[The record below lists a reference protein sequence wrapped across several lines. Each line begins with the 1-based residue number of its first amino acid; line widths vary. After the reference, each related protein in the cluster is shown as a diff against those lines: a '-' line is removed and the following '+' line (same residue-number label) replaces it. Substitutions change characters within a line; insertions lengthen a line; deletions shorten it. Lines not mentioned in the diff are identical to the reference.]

1 MSAPTIVVRLRRGRS
16 KPFWL
21 GHPWVFTGAVE
32 KVTGE
37 VGTFGGPCVVEDER
51 GQVLGSG
58 YYNPEAQIAV
68 RLLEHRRA
76 SDRPF
81 EPRPYLDVVRER
93 LGQAIV
99 RRRVLG
105 LPSAHTTVYR
115 VVNSEGDGLSGL
127 VIDAIGSVAVVHA
140 NSRAAY
146 ESRHAIAAMVAEQ
159 LGAETVVVAI
169 GETASRLESVP
180 AGVEVLH
187 GTLSGPVEALERGLR
202 LQVDPMGGQKTG
214 TYADQRDNRA
224 AFGELCAGAEVAD
237 LYAYSGGFGL
247 HAARAGAQRVVSVD
261 SSGPA
266 CDTARANAALNGL
279 ADRIEVVQADVMTW
293 LKEAQAE
300 RRSFDRIICDPPKF
314 AQGRSHVGDAIAKY
328 ARLNTLAMATLAPG
342 GLLLTCSCSQHVSE
356 PDFLRM
362 LTDAGHRLRRTVHV
376 HAVWGQAPDHP
387 FSVVA
392 PEGRYLKAAMVSLT
406 DD

>member
-1 MSAPTIVVRLRRGRS
+1 MSEPGIVVRLRRGRS

-37 VGTFGGPCVVEDER
+37 VGDFGGACVVEDER

-58 YYNPEAQIAV
+58 YYNPKAQIAV
-68 RLLEHRRA
+68 RLLEHRR
-76 SDRPF
+76 SSERPF
-81 EPRPYLDVVRER
+81 EPRPFLDVVRER
-93 LGQAIV
+93 LGQAID

-105 LPSAHTTVYR
+105 LPSADTTIYR
-115 VVNSEGDGLSGL
+115 VVNAEGDGLSGL
-127 VIDAIGSVAVVHA
+127 VIDAIGEVAVVHA

-146 ESRHAIAAMVAEQ
+146 EAREAIAGIVAER
-159 LGAETVVVAI
+159 LGVADVVVAI

-180 AGVEVLH
+180 VGTEVLR
-187 GTLSGPVEALERGLR
+187 GSLSGPVRALERGLV
-202 LQVDPMGGQKTG
+202 LEVDPLGGQKTG
-214 TYADQRDNRA
+214 TYADQRENRA
-224 AFGELCAGAEVAD
+224 AFAGFCQGEEVAD
-237 LYAYSGGFGL
+237 LYAYTGGFGL
-247 HAARAGAQRVVSVD
+247 HAARAGASKVISVD

-266 CDTARANAALNGL
+266 CDTARANAAHNGL
-279 ADRIEVVQADVMTW
+279 ADRIEVVQADVMNW
-293 LKEAQAE
+293 LKEARAE
-300 RRSFDRIICDPPKF
+300 GRTWGRIVCDPPKF

-328 ARLNTLAMATLAPG
+328 ARLNTLAMAALAPG

-356 PDFLRM
+356 PEFLRM

-392 PEGRYLKAAMVSLT
+392 PEGRYLKAALVSLT

>member
-1 MSAPTIVVRLRRGRS
+1 MSLPLIVVRLRRGRS

-21 GHPWVFTGAVE
+21 GHPWVFTGAVD

-37 VGTFGGPCVVEDER
+37 VGDFGGPCVVEDER
-51 GQVLGSG
+51 GQILGSG
-58 YYNPEAQIAV
+58 YYNPQAQIAV
-68 RLLEHRRA
+68 RLLEHRR
-76 SDRPF
+76 SSERPF
-81 EPRPYLDVVRER
+81 EPRPFLTVVRER
-93 LGQAIV
+93 LAQAIE

-105 LPSAHTTVYR
+105 LPSAQTNVYR

-127 VIDAIGSVAVVHA
+127 IIDAIGTTAVIHA

-146 ESRHAIAAMVAEQ
+146 QDREGIVALVVE
-159 LGAETVVVAI
+159 LMGAETVIVAI
-169 GETASRLESVP
+169 GETASRLEAVP
-180 AGVEVLH
+180 VCVDVMH
-187 GTLSGPVEALERGLR
+187 GKLSGPVEALEVGLR
-202 LQVDPMGGQKTG
+202 LHVDPLGGQKTG

-224 AFGELCAGAEVAD
+224 AFAAFCSGEEVAD
-237 LYAYSGGFGL
+237 LYSYSGGFGL
-247 HAARAGAQRVVSVD
+247 HAARAGASKVISVD
-261 SSGPA
+261 SSGSA
-266 CDTARANAALNGL
+266 CDTARSNAELNGL
-279 ADRIEVVQADVMTW
+279 SDRVEVVQADVMTW
-293 LKEAQAE
+293 LKEARAE
-300 RRSFDRIICDPPKF
+300 GRTFGRIVCDPPKF

-328 ARLNTLAMATLAPG
+328 ARLNTLAMAALAPG

-392 PEGRYLKAAMVSLT
+392 PEGRYLKAALVSLT